1 MPSSISSWLFRKS
14 CSSRSTTEII
24 REQKEILKNN
34 KRFQTSSFRRSLK
47 WLMMELARRLPPR
60 RRRTRSGPSYTEN
73 PLGWQWTRRQRLSS
87 PSPSC
92 TNFKGSLRPMLISP
106 KPLRRI
112 TMELRSRHLGDEEE
126 TDLAELEANLSHEK
140 LRIWPSN
147 SARQR
152 NCRPPEVTPLQHL
165 LNLLSRLLWSTRQS
179 TKYDHRAFCI
189 VSCWY
194 RRWSKCSSLSQM
206 ISRKKRE

>member
-1 MPSSISSWLFRKS
+1 
-14 CSSRSTTEII
+14 
-24 REQKEILKNN
+24 
-34 KRFQTSSFRRSLK
+34 
-47 WLMMELARRLPPR
+47 MMELARRLPPC

-112 TMELRSRHLGDEEE
+112 TMELRSHHLGDEEE
-126 TDLAELEANLSHEK
+126 TDLAELEAIFSHEK
-140 LRIWPSN
+140 LRIRPSN
-147 SARQR
+147 LLQQDKE

-165 LNLLSRLLWSTRQS
+165 LNLLSRLLWSPLQS

-194 RRWSKCSSLSQM
+194 RRWWKCSGLSQM
-206 ISRKKRE
+206 ISRKKREWRVLQIREKSSDALDTLQRRYLMFRYLLYLCPELM